1 MKKALFLFLSI
12 IITLSAASCAI
23 TNRFDANRI
32 NAPRNDETDSP
43 VSPDAP
49 VTEPHDPVITKIS
62 FLGAGD
68 NIVYYG
74 NVRDA
79 QSKAVSGG
87 RKYNFLPTYSDIAD
101 LISQAD
107 ISFINQETLMSGGE
121 FSYYPRFNGP
131 QDMGNDLVELGFDIV
146 NIANNHMLDHSASG
160 LSKTIDFWKTL
171 DVMLIG
177 GYYNSDDFSN
187 IRVYEKSGI
196 KIAFLSYT
204 YGTNG
209 LTKPASSP
217 LYIPYINEEDITVQ
231 TKKAKE
237 LADLVFVSVHWGEEN
252 SFKPSSEQIK
262 YANLMADLGVDVII
276 GHHPHVIQPVE
287 WLTGKDG
294 NKALC
299 IYSLGNLMAEM
310 ARDYNMVGGIISFD
324 IVRTDDEKPVIENV
338 LFTPTM
344 FHFPGNFYNNHIYLL
359 EDYTSELAAQH
370 GVKTYYKNSISYDQ
384 LIKYV
389 KNTISPEFL
398 PEFYK

>member
-1 MKKALFLFLSI
+1 MFLSI
-12 IITLSAASCAI
+12 IITLSAASCVI
-23 TNRFDANRI
+23 TNRFDAPVTDRI

-43 VSPDAP
+43 VSPDTP

-87 RKYNFLPTYSDIAD
+87 RKYNFLPTYYDIAD

-131 QDMGNDLVELGFDIV
+131 QDMGYDLVELGFDIV

-294 NKALC
+294 NKTLC